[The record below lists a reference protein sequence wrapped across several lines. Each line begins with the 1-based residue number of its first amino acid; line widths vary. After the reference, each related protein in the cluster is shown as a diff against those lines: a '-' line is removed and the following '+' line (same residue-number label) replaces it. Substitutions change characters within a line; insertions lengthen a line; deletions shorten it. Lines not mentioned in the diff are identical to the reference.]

1 MPSLNRR
8 DALKWIT
15 GSAAGTLAVTPA
27 IAAPGETEP
36 APLAWPTR
44 HPIHDPDF
52 SKPLS
57 GPWPRVMTDAEL
69 NLTKVL
75 ADLILPKDA
84 NGPAAS
90 EVGVPEFINEW
101 ISAPYDEQRE
111 DGEIVRGGLA
121 WINTASF
128 KRFTKPFDQ
137 ASVSEQ
143 TQLLDSI
150 CDASTA
156 KAEDAVGVA
165 FFKKFR
171 HLVIGGYYTHRS
183 TWKHLGYIGNVT
195 LAGAYPGV
203 PDEVIKKLGLEDV
216 A

>member
-1 MPSLNRR
+1 M
-8 DALKWIT
+8 T
-15 GSAAGTLAVTPA
+15 
-27 IAAPGETEP
+27 
-36 APLAWPTR
+36 
-44 HPIHDPDF
+44 
-52 SKPLS
+52 
-57 GPWPRVMTDAEL
+57 GPWERVMTEAEL
-69 NLTKVL
+69 KLTKVL
-75 ADLILPKDA
+75 ADLMLPKDA

-121 WINTASF
+121 WINTQSF
-128 KRFTKPFDQ
+128 KRFGKGFDE
-137 ASVSEQ
+137 AALAEQ
-143 TQLLDSI
+143 TQMLDSI
-150 CDASTA
+150 CDASTG
-156 KAEDAVGVA
+156 KPVDAVGVA

-171 HLVIGGYYTHRS
+171 HLVVAGYYTHSS
-183 TWKHLGYIGNVT
+183 TWKQLGYIGNVT